1 MRFSKIRLQ
10 SPHFVGKSL
19 TSLRPPPPANMG
31 KILIIAEKPSVMTD
45 LSRALAKPLGRFE
58 KEGSGRDFFYEN
70 EAAVIT
76 SAVGH
81 LVELRMPMGP
91 NGKKLPWNF
100 SVLPAIPENF
110 DLDPIPDTETRLKQI
125 LKLAKRKD
133 IDSIVNACDAGRE
146 GELIFRYILDIG
158 GITKPVQRLWMQSM
172 TNNAILEAWQHLRS
186 DAQMRPLA
194 DAAKCRSE
202 SDWLV
207 GLNATRALT
216 CFNSRHGGFNITAAG
231 RVQTPTLAILA
242 TREAEIQAFTATPYF
257 EVQATFAASAGR
269 YPGKWIDENWKKDE
283 ANPHSRPERI
293 WEQVIADTIRD
304 RCADK
309 SGVVTEEKRAQSQIA
324 PQLYDLTTLQREAPF
339 SAKVTLQIAQALYEK
354 HKMITYPR
362 TDSRYLPEDYTGN
375 VRETM
380 QELAGSSIGVAQYAA
395 AVLSGTSENGPRLTK
410 SRRVFDNKKVSDH
423 FAIIPTGKIAK
434 LSETEQKVYDLIVKR
449 FIAVFYPSAE
459 FEQTTRLTRITHPG
473 LIDTFKTEGR
483 ILVKPG
489 WLEVYGRR
497 PGVASGKDELI
508 PVTQG
513 ETAKVTAIEVVHEQT
528 KPPARFTEATLLSA
542 MEGAGKLI
550 DDEALAEAMAERGLG
565 TPATRAATIE
575 GLIAQKYLA
584 RDGRDLHVTGSGMRL
599 IALVRQMDIEG
610 LYSPMLT
617 GDWEFKLRQMEHG
630 QLNRDAFMREIIAY
644 TNDIVTK
651 ARKLAAEAKSQP
663 FPDLNAPCPV
673 CGAATLKQTDATYE
687 CRAVDCK
694 FQAKKHIAGRLLTE
708 AEAAELFTKKFV
720 GPLTGFK
727 SKFNKPFDAGLGLD
741 DKFKINFVFDNED
754 RDAAPELTEEHLIG
768 TVTLTDGRNVQVY
781 QTEKFYHLPELVTKK
796 EANGVR
802 IGKAILQRELNPEQ
816 FSKLLTAGKTDL
828 LRGFVS
834 NRTKRAFDAR
844 LTFDPVEGKIGFEFE
859 PRPEKK
865 YPPKPPKT
873 DKGMVGEEATPFK
886 AAKKAAKKVAKKA
899 GKKTARKT
907 VKKSLPDS

>member
-1 MRFSKIRLQ
+1 
-10 SPHFVGKSL
+10 
-19 TSLRPPPPANMG
+19 MG
-31 KILIIAEKPSVMTD
+31 KTLIIAEKPSVMTD
-45 LSRALAKPLGRFE
+45 LSRALAKPLGKFE
-58 KEGSGRDFFYEN
+58 KVGSGRDIFYEN
-70 EAAVIT
+70 DAAVIT

-91 NGKKLPWNF
+91 NGKKLPWKF
-100 SVLPAIPENF
+100 EVLPAIPENF
-110 DLDPIPDTETRLKQI
+110 DLDPIPDSEARLKQI

-133 IDSIVNACDAGRE
+133 IDAIVNACDAGRE

-158 GITKPVQRLWMQSM
+158 GISKPVQRLWMQSM
-172 TNNAILEAWQHLRS
+172 TNNAILEAWGSLRS
-186 DAQMRPLA
+186 DSQMRPLA

-242 TREAEIQAFTATPYF
+242 TREAEIQAFNTTPYF
-257 EVQATFAASAGR
+257 EVQASFAVVAGR
-269 YPGKWIDENWKKDE
+269 YPGKWIDETWKKDE
-283 ANPHSRPERI
+283 ANPHSRPERL
-293 WEQVIADTIRD
+293 WQQSAAEAIRD
-304 RCADK
+304 RCDGK
-309 SGVVTEEKRAQSQIA
+309 SGTVSEEKRAQSQIA

-339 SAKVTLQIAQALYEK
+339 SAKGTLQIAQALYEK

-362 TDSRYLPEDYTGN
+362 TDSRYLPEDYSAN

-380 QELAGSSIGVAQYAA
+380 QDIANSSHPVAQYAA
-395 AVLSGTSENGPRLTK
+395 AVLKGSNDHGPRLSK
-410 SRRVFDNKKVSDH
+410 SRRIFDNKKVSDH
-423 FAIIPTGKIAK
+423 FAIIPTGKTSK
-434 LSETEQKVYDLIVKR
+434 LSDTEQKVYDLIVKR

-459 FEQTTRLTRITHPG
+459 FEQTTRLTRIAHPG
-473 LIDTFKTEGR
+473 LTDVFKTEGR

-497 PGVASGKDELI
+497 PGVAAGKDELV
-508 PVTQG
+508 PVTPN
-513 ETAKVTAIEVVHEQT
+513 ETAHVATIEVVHETT

-630 QLNRDAFMREIIAY
+630 HLQRADFMREIIAY
-644 TNDIVTK
+644 TNDIVAK
-651 ARKLAAEAKSQP
+651 ARKLAADAKSQT
-663 FPDLNAPCPV
+663 FDDLQAPCPI
-673 CGAATLKQTDATYE
+673 CGAPALRQTDATFE
-687 CRAVDCK
+687 CREPECK
-694 FQAKKHIAGRLLTE
+694 FQVKKHIAGRLLTE
-708 AEAAELFTKKFV
+708 LEARELISQKFV

-727 SKFNKPFDAGLGLD
+727 SKFNKPFDAGLCLD
-741 DKFKINFVFDNED
+741 EKFKVKFVFDNDD
-754 RDAAPELTEEHLIG
+754 RDAAPELTPEQMIG
-768 TVTLTDGRNVQVY
+768 EVTLGDGRSAQIY
-781 QTEKFYHLPELVTKK
+781 QTDKAYHLPGVVTKK
-796 EANGVR
+796 DPNGIR
-802 IGKAILQRELNPEQ
+802 IGRSILQRDLPAEQ
-816 FSKLLTAGKTDL
+816 VLKLLAAGKTDL

-834 NRTKRAFDAR
+834 NRTKRKFDAH
-844 LTFDPVEGKIGFEFE
+844 LTFDIATGKIGFEFE
-859 PRPEKK
+859 PRPDKK
-865 YPPKPPKT
+865 PAATAAATAGTDAPKVPVKKSAAKKIAAKKP
-873 DKGMVGEEATPFK
+873 
-886 AAKKAAKKVAKKA
+886 AKKAAKKVAK
-899 GKKTARKT
+899 T
-907 VKKSLPDS
+907 